1 MKGME
6 ADAASHTSSMANES
20 AQAPVIEQK
29 SGNFRKVRK
38 SVRQDWAL
46 PINGGGPSLP
56 AVPVRHKAKRRREI
70 VALAPAE
77 VEMLR
82 QLHERCE
89 AVGMNIRKPRLLAA
103 GLQLLA
109 ALPMGKFLAVLGP
122 LETPVNVQKIK
133 KRKPPTAV

>member
-56 AVPVRHKAKRRREI
+56 AVRHKAKRRREI

-109 ALPMGKFLAVLGP
+109 SLPMGKFLAVLGP

>member
-56 AVPVRHKAKRRREI
+56 AVRHKAKRRREI

-109 ALPMGKFLAVLGP
+109 SLPMGKFLAVLGP

-133 KRKPPTAV
+133 KRRPPTAV